1 LVLGSSAHR
10 IRRRGGGRV
19 QAEAAFF
26 TVERFE
32 AELAARAKKPMQRWP
47 S

>member
-1 LVLGSSAHR
+1 MAG
-10 IRRRGGGRV
+10 V

-32 AELAARAKKPMQRWP
+32 ARAAAREHETDALASIVDVAHR
-47 S
+47 